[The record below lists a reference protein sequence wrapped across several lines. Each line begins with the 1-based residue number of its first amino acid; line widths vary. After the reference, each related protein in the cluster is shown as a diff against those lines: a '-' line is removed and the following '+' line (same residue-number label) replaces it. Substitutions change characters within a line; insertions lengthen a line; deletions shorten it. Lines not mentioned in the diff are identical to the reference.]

1 MADLSAFLSPKTV
14 AVIGASPD
22 TTSLRGRIMKVLL
35 CHDFKG
41 KVFPISRSHPEIM
54 GLKAFPTISDV
65 PEQVDLAVLIIP
77 AIYVADTLEECAK
90 HRVKSALILSS
101 GFAEDSSEDG
111 DLLQKKLLDISKRT
125 NMVISGPNS
134 EGYAN
139 MALKLCPTFSP
150 AVDGENIELMPSWPA
165 KKRIAVIAQS
175 GGMGFSFYDRGRPKN
190 LPFSYVITTGNEA
203 CLESLDIVEY
213 LIDSDEAD
221 IFLMF
226 MEDVKTPSKLSY
238 VAEKA
243 LSVGKP
249 IIVTKIGHSDAGLS
263 AAASHTASLAGS
275 YQIYKSIFERYGIIE
290 GSDIEEIVDIAAG
303 FVYFG
308 DRPPSGK
315 RVGIFTAS
323 GGGGGWMADSCASNG
338 LEVPILDNTTRANID
353 QYLPSYGTSQ
363 NPVDGTAGVIN
374 QIGYARISEMI
385 AEASNVDTVV
395 TIASTRVSHK
405 LVSEKEKLL
414 EVSRTTNKPI
424 MFWSYTLPHQES
436 AQVLAETGFPLFTDL
451 RNCTK
456 TIATMHDYTIY
467 RDKFLEK
474 RNVLSNDRQYTDEL
488 LNLIKN
494 APENIV
500 EYKAMSILFEAGIK
514 TQKSILVQSED
525 EAILATKTIGK
536 AVALKVQSPDIPHK
550 SQAGGVVLNIDSHT
564 DVAQQFK
571 SMQST
576 ISQNFPKAI
585 IDGFLIQEMSE
596 PGLEII
602 LGINN
607 REGFGPILMVGFG
620 GIHVEKTRDVAF
632 APVPLGE
639 DDCNQLLKKLKG
651 SVLLD
656 ADKYDV
662 PALIDLMTS
671 LSNFAESTSDYI
683 GEIDLNPVL
692 VHSKGQGVTVIDALM
707 FKHQQH

>member
-249 IIVTKIGHSDAGLS
+249 IIVTKIGHSDAGIR

-467 RDKFLEK
+467 RNKFLEK
-474 RNVLSNDRQYTDEL
+474 RNVLSNDRQYPNEL

-564 DVAQQFK
+564 DVGQQFK

>member
-249 IIVTKIGHSDAGLS
+249 IIVTKIGHSDAGIR

-456 TIATMHDYTIY
+456 TIATMHDYTVY

-474 RNVLSNDRQYTDEL
+474 RNVLSNDSQYPDEL

-564 DVAQQFK
+564 DVGQQFK

>member
-249 IIVTKIGHSDAGLS
+249 IIVTKIGHSDAGIR

-467 RDKFLEK
+467 RNKFLEK
-474 RNVLSNDRQYTDEL
+474 RNVLSNDRQYPDEL

-564 DVAQQFK
+564 DVGQQFK

>member
-249 IIVTKIGHSDAGLS
+249 IIVTKIGHSDAGIR

-456 TIATMHDYTIY
+456 TIATMHDYTVY
-467 RDKFLEK
+467 RDRFLEK
-474 RNVLSNDRQYTDEL
+474 RNVLSNDRQYPDEL
-488 LNLIKN
+488 INLIKN

-564 DVAQQFK
+564 DVGQQFK

-692 VHSKGQGVTVIDALM
+692 VHLKGQGVTVIDALM

>member
-111 DLLQKKLLDISKRT
+111 DLLQKKLMDISKRT
-125 NMVISGPNS
+125 DMVISGPNS

-243 LSVGKP
+243 LSAGKP
-249 IIVTKIGHSDAGLS
+249 IIVTKIGHSDAGIR

-456 TIATMHDYTIY
+456 TIATMHDYTVY

-474 RNVLSNDRQYTDEL
+474 RNVLSNDRQYPNEL

-514 TQKSILVQSED
+514 TQKSTLVQSED

-564 DVAQQFK
+564 DVGQQFK

-602 LGINN
+602 LDINN

-692 VHSKGQGVTVIDALM
+692 VHPKGQGVKVIDALM

>member
-249 IIVTKIGHSDAGLS
+249 IIVTKIGHSDAGIR

-467 RDKFLEK
+467 RNKFLEK

-536 AVALKVQSPDIPHK
+536 TVALKVQSPDIPHK

-564 DVAQQFK
+564 DVGQQFK

>member
-249 IIVTKIGHSDAGLS
+249 IIVTKIGHSDAGIR

-456 TIATMHDYTIY
+456 TIATMHDYTVY
-467 RDKFLEK
+467 RDRFLEK
-474 RNVLSNDRQYTDEL
+474 RNVLSNDRQYPNEL

-564 DVAQQFK
+564 DVGQQFK

>member
-249 IIVTKIGHSDAGLS
+249 IIVTKIGHSDAGIR

-474 RNVLSNDRQYTDEL
+474 RNVLSNDKQYPDEL

-564 DVAQQFK
+564 DVGQQFK

-576 ISQNFPKAI
+576 ISKNFPKAI

>member
-249 IIVTKIGHSDAGLS
+249 IIVTKIGHSDAGIR

-456 TIATMHDYTIY
+456 TIATMHDYTVY
-467 RDKFLEK
+467 RDKFSEK
-474 RNVLSNDRQYTDEL
+474 RNVLSNDGQYPGEL

-536 AVALKVQSPDIPHK
+536 TVALKVQSPDIPHK

-564 DVAQQFK
+564 DVGQQFK

-707 FKHQQH
+707 FKHQKH

>member
-35 CHDFKG
+35 CHDYEG

-77 AIYVADTLEECAK
+77 AIYVADTLEECAR
-90 HRVKSALILSS
+90 HGVKSALILSS

-243 LSVGKP
+243 LSAGKP
-249 IIVTKIGHSDAGLS
+249 IIVTKIGHSDAGIR

-338 LEVPILDNTTRANID
+338 LEVPILDNATRANID

-385 AEASNVDTVV
+385 AESSNVDTVV

-414 EVSRTTNKPI
+414 EVSKTTNKPI

-456 TIATMHDYTIY
+456 TIATMHDYTVY
-467 RDKFLEK
+467 RNKFLEK
-474 RNVLSNDRQYTDEL
+474 RKVLSNDRPYPDEL

-494 APENIV
+494 AAENIV
-500 EYKAMSILFEAGIK
+500 EYKAMSILLEAGIK

-525 EAILATKTIGK
+525 EAILAAKRIGK
-536 AVALKVQSPDIPHK
+536 AVALKVQSQDIPHK
-550 SQAGGVVLNIDSHT
+550 SQAGGVVLNIASHN
-564 DVAQQFK
+564 DIGQEFK
-571 SMQST
+571 SMQSA
-576 ISQNFPKAI
+576 ISKEFPKAI

-651 SVLLD
+651 SILLD

-671 LSNFAESTSDYI
+671 LSKFAASTSDYI

-692 VHSKGQGVTVIDALM
+692 VHPKGQGITVIDALM

>member
-150 AVDGENIELMPSWPA
+150 AVDGENIELMPSWQA

-249 IIVTKIGHSDAGLS
+249 IIVTKIGHSDAGIR

-456 TIATMHDYTIY
+456 TIATMHDYTVY

-474 RNVLSNDRQYTDEL
+474 RNVLSNDRQYPDEL

-514 TQKSILVQSED
+514 TQKSTLVQSED

-564 DVAQQFK
+564 DVGQQFK

-639 DDCNQLLKKLKG
+639 DDCNQLLKKLQG

>member
-54 GLKAFPTISDV
+54 GLKTFPTISDV

-77 AIYVADTLEECAK
+77 AIYVAGTLEECAK
-90 HRVKSALILSS
+90 HGVKSALILSS

-249 IIVTKIGHSDAGLS
+249 IIVTKIGHSDAGIR
-263 AAASHTASLAGS
+263 AAASHTASLACS

-456 TIATMHDYTIY
+456 TIATMLDYTVY

-474 RNVLSNDRQYTDEL
+474 RNVLSNDRQYPDEL

-500 EYKAMSILFEAGIK
+500 EYKAMSILLEAGIK

-525 EAILATKTIGK
+525 EAIQAAKTIGK

-564 DVAQQFK
+564 DVGQQFK

-632 APVPLGE
+632 APVPIGE

-656 ADKYDV
+656 ADKYDI

>member
-54 GLKAFPTISDV
+54 GLKAFPSISDV
-65 PEQVDLAVLIIP
+65 LEQVDLAVLIIP

-150 AVDGENIELMPSWPA
+150 AVDGENIELMPPWPA

-226 MEDVKTPSKLSY
+226 MEDVKTPAKLSY

-249 IIVTKIGHSDAGLS
+249 IIVTKIGHSDAGIR

-456 TIATMHDYTIY
+456 TIATMHDYTVY

-474 RNVLSNDRQYTDEL
+474 RNVLSNDRQYPDEL

-500 EYKAMSILFEAGIK
+500 EYRAMSILFEAGIK
-514 TQKSILVQSED
+514 TQKSILVRSKD

-564 DVAQQFK
+564 DVGQQFK

>member
-249 IIVTKIGHSDAGLS
+249 IIVTKIGHSDAGIR

-290 GSDIEEIVDIAAG
+290 GSDIEEIVDMAAG

-456 TIATMHDYTIY
+456 TIATMHDYTVY

-474 RNVLSNDRQYTDEL
+474 RNVLSNDRQYPDEL

-500 EYKAMSILFEAGIK
+500 EYKAMSILLEAGIK

-564 DVAQQFK
+564 DVGQQFK

-576 ISQNFPKAI
+576 ISQNFPKAV

-707 FKHQQH
+707 LKHQKH

>member
-249 IIVTKIGHSDAGLS
+249 IIVTKIGHSDAGIR

-456 TIATMHDYTIY
+456 TIATMHDYTVY

-474 RNVLSNDRQYTDEL
+474 RNVLSNDRQYPDEL

-500 EYKAMSILFEAGIK
+500 EYKAMSILLEAGIK

-564 DVAQQFK
+564 DVGQQFK

>member
-226 MEDVKTPSKLSY
+226 MEDVKTPAKLSY

-249 IIVTKIGHSDAGLS
+249 IIVTKIGHSDAGIR

-467 RDKFLEK
+467 RNKFLEK
-474 RNVLSNDRQYTDEL
+474 INVLSNDRQYPNEL

-514 TQKSILVQSED
+514 TQRSILVQSED
-525 EAILATKTIGK
+525 EAVLATKTIGK

-564 DVAQQFK
+564 DVGQQFK

>member
-90 HRVKSALILSS
+90 HAVKSALILSS

-150 AVDGENIELMPSWPA
+150 AVDGENIELMPPWPA

-249 IIVTKIGHSDAGLS
+249 IIVTKIGHSDAGIR

-467 RDKFLEK
+467 RNKFLEK
-474 RNVLSNDRQYTDEL
+474 RNVLSNDRQYPNEL

-564 DVAQQFK
+564 DVGQQFK

>member
-35 CHDFKG
+35 CHDFEG

-150 AVDGENIELMPSWPA
+150 AVDGENIELMPSWPT

-243 LSVGKP
+243 LSAGKP
-249 IIVTKIGHSDAGLS
+249 MIVTKIGHSDAGIR

-308 DRPPSGK
+308 DCPPSGK

-385 AEASNVDTVV
+385 AESSNVDTVV

-456 TIATMHDYTIY
+456 TIATMHDYTVY

-474 RNVLSNDRQYTDEL
+474 RNALSNDRQYPEKL
-488 LNLIKN
+488 FNLIKN

-500 EYKAMSILFEAGIK
+500 EYKAMSILLEAGIK

-564 DVAQQFK
+564 DVGQQFK

>member
-54 GLKAFPTISDV
+54 GLTAFPTISDV

-249 IIVTKIGHSDAGLS
+249 IIVTKIGHSDAGIR

-467 RDKFLEK
+467 RNKFLEK
-474 RNVLSNDRQYTDEL
+474 RNVLSNDRQYPNEL

-514 TQKSILVQSED
+514 TQKSTLVQSED

-564 DVAQQFK
+564 DVGQQFK

-683 GEIDLNPVL
+683 GEIDLNPVR

>member
-54 GLKAFPTISDV
+54 GLKAFPSISDV
-65 PEQVDLAVLIIP
+65 LEQVDLAVLIIP

-249 IIVTKIGHSDAGLS
+249 IIVTKIGHSDAGIR

-467 RDKFLEK
+467 RNKFLEK
-474 RNVLSNDRQYTDEL
+474 RNVLSNDRQYPNEL

-514 TQKSILVQSED
+514 TQKSTLVQSED

-564 DVAQQFK
+564 DVGQQFK

-692 VHSKGQGVTVIDALM
+692 VHSKGHGVTVIDALM

>member
-249 IIVTKIGHSDAGLS
+249 IIVTKIGHSDAGIR

-467 RDKFLEK
+467 RNKFLEK
-474 RNVLSNDRQYTDEL
+474 RNVLSNDRQYPNEL
-488 LNLIKN
+488 LNLLKN
-494 APENIV
+494 AQDNIV
-500 EYKAMSILFEAGIK
+500 EYKSMSKLFETGIK

-564 DVAQQFK
+564 DVGQQFK

>member
-249 IIVTKIGHSDAGLS
+249 IIVTKIGHSDAGIR

-456 TIATMHDYTIY
+456 TIATMHDYTVY

-474 RNVLSNDRQYTDEL
+474 RNVLSNDRQYPDEL

-550 SQAGGVVLNIDSHT
+550 SEAGGVVLNIDSHA
-564 DVAQQFK
+564 DVGQQFK

>member
-150 AVDGENIELMPSWPA
+150 AVDGENIELMPSWQA

-249 IIVTKIGHSDAGLS
+249 IIVTKIGHSDAGIR

-323 GGGGGWMADSCASNG
+323 GGGGGWMADSCVSNG

-467 RDKFLEK
+467 RNKFLEK
-474 RNVLSNDRQYTDEL
+474 RNVLSNDRQYPNEL

-514 TQKSILVQSED
+514 TQKSTLVQSED

-564 DVAQQFK
+564 DVGQQFK

-639 DDCNQLLKKLKG
+639 DDCNQLLKKLQG

>member
-90 HRVKSALILSS
+90 HKVKSALILSS

-249 IIVTKIGHSDAGLS
+249 IIVTKIGHSDAGIR

-456 TIATMHDYTIY
+456 TIATMHDYTVY

-474 RNVLSNDRQYTDEL
+474 RNVLSNDRQYPDEL

-564 DVAQQFK
+564 DVGQQFK

>member
-249 IIVTKIGHSDAGLS
+249 IIVTKIGHSDAGIR

-474 RNVLSNDRQYTDEL
+474 RNVLSNDRQYPDEL

-564 DVAQQFK
+564 DVGQQFK

>member
-139 MALKLCPTFSP
+139 MALRLCPTFSP

-249 IIVTKIGHSDAGLS
+249 IIVTKIGHSDAGIR

-456 TIATMHDYTIY
+456 AIATMHDYTVY

-474 RNVLSNDRQYTDEL
+474 RNVLSNDRQYPDEL

-514 TQKSILVQSED
+514 TQKSTLVQSED

-564 DVAQQFK
+564 DVGQQFK

>member
-249 IIVTKIGHSDAGLS
+249 IIVTKIGHSDAGIR

-405 LVSEKEKLL
+405 LVSEKERLL

-467 RDKFLEK
+467 RNKFLEK
-474 RNVLSNDRQYTDEL
+474 RNVLSNDREYPNEL

-564 DVAQQFK
+564 DVGQQFK

-692 VHSKGQGVTVIDALM
+692 VHLKGQGVTVIDALM

>member
-249 IIVTKIGHSDAGLS
+249 IIVTKIGHSDAGIR

-474 RNVLSNDRQYTDEL
+474 RNVLSNDRQYPDEL

-514 TQKSILVQSED
+514 TQKSTLVQSED

-564 DVAQQFK
+564 DVGQQFK

>member
-249 IIVTKIGHSDAGLS
+249 IIVTKIGHSDAGIR

-467 RDKFLEK
+467 RNKFLEK
-474 RNVLSNDRQYTDEL
+474 INVLSNDRQYPNEL

-514 TQKSILVQSED
+514 TQKSTLVQSED

-564 DVAQQFK
+564 DVGQQFK

>member
-249 IIVTKIGHSDAGLS
+249 IIVTKIGHSDAGIR

-456 TIATMHDYTIY
+456 TIATMHHYTIY

-474 RNVLSNDRQYTDEL
+474 RNVLSNDRQYPDEL

-564 DVAQQFK
+564 DVGQQFK

-651 SVLLD
+651 SVLLG

-707 FKHQQH
+707 LKHQKH

>member
-1 MADLSAFLSPKTV
+1 
-14 AVIGASPD
+14 
-22 TTSLRGRIMKVLL
+22 
-35 CHDFKG
+35 
-41 KVFPISRSHPEIM
+41 
-54 GLKAFPTISDV
+54 
-65 PEQVDLAVLIIP
+65 
-77 AIYVADTLEECAK
+77 
-90 HRVKSALILSS
+90 
-101 GFAEDSSEDG
+101 
-111 DLLQKKLLDISKRT
+111 
-125 NMVISGPNS
+125 
-134 EGYAN
+134 

-249 IIVTKIGHSDAGLS
+249 IIVTKIGHSDAGIR

-385 AEASNVDTVV
+385 AESSNVDTVV

-456 TIATMHDYTIY
+456 TIATMHDYTVY

-474 RNVLSNDRQYTDEL
+474 RKVLSDDRPYPEEL

-564 DVAQQFK
+564 DVGQQFK

-576 ISQNFPKAI
+576 ISKNFPKAI

-671 LSNFAESTSDYI
+671 LSNFAASTSDYI
-683 GEIDLNPVL
+683 GAIDLNPVL

>member
-41 KVFPISRSHPEIM
+41 KIFPISRSHPEIM
-54 GLKAFPTISDV
+54 GLKAFPTIRDV

-90 HRVKSALILSS
+90 HGVKSALILSS

-243 LSVGKP
+243 LSAGKP
-249 IIVTKIGHSDAGLS
+249 IIVTKIGHSDAGIR

-414 EVSRTTNKPI
+414 EVSRTTSKPI

-456 TIATMHDYTIY
+456 TIATMHDYTVY

-474 RNVLSNDRQYTDEL
+474 INVFSNDRKYPDEL
-488 LNLIKN
+488 LNLIKG

-500 EYKAMSILFEAGIK
+500 EYKAMSILLEAGIK

-550 SQAGGVVLNIDSHT
+550 SQAGGVVLNIASYN
-564 DVAQQFK
+564 DVGQQIK
-571 SMQST
+571 SMQSA
-576 ISQNFPKAI
+576 ISQEYPNAI

>member
-1 MADLSAFLSPKTV
+1 MADLSALLSPKTV
-14 AVIGASPD
+14 AVLGASPD

-249 IIVTKIGHSDAGLS
+249 IIVTKIGHSDAGIR

-323 GGGGGWMADSCASNG
+323 GGGGGWMADSCVSNG

-456 TIATMHDYTIY
+456 TIATMHDYTVY

-474 RNVLSNDRQYTDEL
+474 RNVLSNDRQCPDEL

-564 DVAQQFK
+564 DVGQQFK

>member
-41 KVFPISRSHPEIM
+41 KVFPISRSYPEIM

-249 IIVTKIGHSDAGLS
+249 IIVTKIGHSDAGIR

-456 TIATMHDYTIY
+456 TIATMHDYTVY

-474 RNVLSNDRQYTDEL
+474 RNVLSNDRQYPDEL

-550 SQAGGVVLNIDSHT
+550 SEAGGVVLNIDSHA
-564 DVAQQFK
+564 DVGQQFK

>member
-249 IIVTKIGHSDAGLS
+249 IIVTKIGHSDAGIR

-456 TIATMHDYTIY
+456 TIATMHDYTVY
-467 RDKFLEK
+467 RDKFSEK
-474 RNVLSNDRQYTDEL
+474 RNVLSNDSQYPYEL

-494 APENIV
+494 TPENIV

-514 TQKSILVQSED
+514 TQKSTLVQSED

-564 DVAQQFK
+564 DVGQQFK

>member
-41 KVFPISRSHPEIM
+41 KVFPISRSHREIM

-111 DLLQKKLLDISKRT
+111 DLLQKKLLDISQRT

-226 MEDVKTPSKLSY
+226 MEDVKTPAKLSY

-249 IIVTKIGHSDAGLS
+249 IIVTKIGHSDAGIR

-456 TIATMHDYTIY
+456 TIATMHDYTVY

-474 RNVLSNDRQYTDEL
+474 RNVLSNDRQYPDEL

-500 EYKAMSILFEAGIK
+500 EYRAMSILFEAGIK

-564 DVAQQFK
+564 NVGQQFK

-632 APVPLGE
+632 APVPLGD
-639 DDCNQLLKKLKG
+639 DDCNELLKKLKG

-671 LSNFAESTSDYI
+671 LSSFAESTEDYI

>member
-90 HRVKSALILSS
+90 HKVKSALILSS

-249 IIVTKIGHSDAGLS
+249 IIVTKIGHSDAGIR

-456 TIATMHDYTIY
+456 TIATMHDYTVY

-474 RNVLSNDRQYTDEL
+474 RNVLSNDRQYPNEL

-564 DVAQQFK
+564 DVGQQFK

>member
-249 IIVTKIGHSDAGLS
+249 IIVTKIGHSDAGIR

-323 GGGGGWMADSCASNG
+323 GGGGGWMADSCVSNG

-456 TIATMHDYTIY
+456 TIATMHDYTVY

-474 RNVLSNDRQYTDEL
+474 RNVLSNDRQYPDKL

-494 APENIV
+494 TPENIV

-564 DVAQQFK
+564 DVGQQFK

>member
-249 IIVTKIGHSDAGLS
+249 IIVTKIGHSDAGIR

-323 GGGGGWMADSCASNG
+323 GGGGGWMADSCVSNG

-456 TIATMHDYTIY
+456 TIATMHDYTVY

-474 RNVLSNDRQYTDEL
+474 RNVLSNDRQYPDEL

-514 TQKSILVQSED
+514 TQKSTLVQSED

-564 DVAQQFK
+564 DVGQQFK

-683 GEIDLNPVL
+683 GEIDLNPVR

>member
-35 CHDFKG
+35 CHDFEG

-77 AIYVADTLEECAK
+77 AIYVTDTLEECAK
-90 HRVKSALILSS
+90 HGVKSALILSS

-111 DLLQKKLLDISKRT
+111 DLLQQKLLDISKRT
-125 NMVISGPNS
+125 DMIISGPNS

-150 AVDGENIELMPSWPA
+150 AVDGENIELMPSWPT

-221 IFLMF
+221 IFLIF

-243 LSVGKP
+243 LSAGKP
-249 IIVTKIGHSDAGLS
+249 IIVTKIGHSDAGIR

-385 AEASNVDTVV
+385 AESSNVDTVV

-474 RNVLSNDRQYTDEL
+474 RNVLSNDKQYPDEL

-564 DVAQQFK
+564 DVGQQFK

-692 VHSKGQGVTVIDALM
+692 VHLKGQGVTVIDALM